1 MSPTVLHKTPG
12 LIDYAECWDLQRTL
26 FDGLVARKTKSRV
39 GVAESHAIGCVV
51 ETDSLEGIDAGYLIT
66 CQHPHV
72 YTLGKSGNANNLLVN
87 PDFLAQIKATFYKI
101 DRGGDV
107 TYHGPGQLV
116 VYPILDLERIGMG
129 LRDYIYLAEQSV
141 IDTIAEWGVVGR
153 RSEGAT
159 GVWIEGGGKPLR
171 KICAVGVR
179 SSHWVT
185 MHGLGFNV
193 STDLSYFGYINPCG
207 FVDRGVTSLSAEVGH
222 EVRIDEA
229 ESALCRH
236 LEKNMNIKIIK

>member
-1 MSPTVLHKTPG
+1 MGPTVLHKATG
-12 LIDYAECWDLQRTL
+12 IIDYAECWDYQRRL
-26 FDGLVARKTKSRV
+26 FDTLVARKTSLRD
-39 GVAESHAIGCVV
+39 GTTTPEIEQGAE
-51 ETDSLEGIDAGYLIT
+51 AGYLIC

-72 YTLGKSGNANNLLVN
+72 YTLGKSGNANNMLVN
-87 PDFLAQIKATFYKI
+87 QEFLDRINATFYKI

-116 VYPILDLERIGMG
+116 VYPILDLERIGIS
-129 LRDYIYLAEQSV
+129 LREYIYQIEQSV
-141 IDTIAEWGVVGR
+141 IDTIAEWGIEGH

-159 GVWIEGGGKPLR
+159 GVWISGGGRPLR

-193 STDLSYFGYINPCG
+193 STDLRYFGYINPCG
-207 FVDRGVTSLSAEVGH
+207 FTDRGVTSLEQEVGH
-222 EVRIDEA
+222 PVDVSEA
-229 ESALCRH
+229 ESVLCRH
-236 LEKNMNIKIIK
+236 LEKNINIKIIK

>member
-1 MSPTVLHKTPG
+1 MGPTVLLKATG
-12 LIDYAECWDLQRTL
+12 IIDYAECWDYQHRL
-26 FDGLVARKTKSRV
+26 FDALVARKKSLRD
-39 GVAESHAIGCVV
+39 GTTFPEPLEQGAE
-51 ETDSLEGIDAGYLIT
+51 AGYLIT

-72 YTLGKSGNANNLLVN
+72 YTLGRSGNANNLLVD
-87 PDFLAQIKATFYKI
+87 PAFLARINATFHKI

-116 VYPILDLERIGMG
+116 VYPILDLERIGIS
-129 LRDYIYLAEQSV
+129 LRDYIYLIEQSI
-141 IDTIAEWGVVGR
+141 IDTIAEWGVVGE

-159 GVWIEGGGKPLR
+159 GVWISGGGRPLR

-193 STDLSYFGYINPCG
+193 STDLRYFGYINPCG
-207 FVDRGVTSLSAEVGH
+207 FTDRGVTSLEAEVGH
-222 EVRIDEA
+222 PIDIAEA
-229 ESALCRH
+229 ERVLCRH
-236 LEKNMNIKIIK
+236 LEKNINIKIIK